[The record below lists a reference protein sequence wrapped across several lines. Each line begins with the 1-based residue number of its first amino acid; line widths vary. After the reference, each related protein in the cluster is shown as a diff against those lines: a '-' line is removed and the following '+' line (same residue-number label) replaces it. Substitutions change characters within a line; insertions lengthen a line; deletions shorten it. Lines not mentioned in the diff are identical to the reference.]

1 MPLPCPPLPS
11 ASRRHVVDADFL
23 RQIEG
28 YSLTTAE
35 ILYRMP
41 DHPLFLQLYLWQD
54 YDQAPYFPVLRRF
67 LDFWERSLDG
77 RLHTVRIACSRLVGP
92 CEMRLAREIGRL
104 H

>member
-1 MPLPCPPLPS
+1 MLHLAPREARPI
-11 ASRRHVVDADFL
+11 DGDFL

-41 DHPLFLQLYLWQD
+41 DHPLLLQAYIWQD
-54 YDQAPYFPVLRRF
+54 YDQAPHFPVLQRF
-67 LDFWERSLDG
+67 LDFWQRTLEG
-77 RLHTVRIACSRLVGP
+77 RLHTVRVASSRLVRP
-92 CEMRLAREIGRL
+92 CDVAIARTLTHL